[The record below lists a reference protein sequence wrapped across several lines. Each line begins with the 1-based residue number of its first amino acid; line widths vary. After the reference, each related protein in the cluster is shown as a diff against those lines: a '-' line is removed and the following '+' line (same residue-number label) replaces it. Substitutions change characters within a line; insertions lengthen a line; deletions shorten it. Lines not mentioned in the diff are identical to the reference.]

1 MLTTKSMYRWFLH
14 RGVVNK
20 RLQGVWKSKLPMKLK
35 VFLWQI
41 FHNKLQTGVKLKK
54 KRKWRGSEKCNL
66 CEKAETVD
74 HIFFSCVLAKF
85 VWVCFKEAL
94 GWDRELTS
102 WQDFLDNWIPL
113 GCRDYSSKLF
123 LSTIVFWALWIIRNK
138 RVIEGKFP
146 RYPTELLIKSNMF
159 LQKWKVLL
167 RGEDQVKIE
176 GWVAQVKGW
185 LESFMEKLRR
195 RPPEDTFL

>member
-1 MLTTKSMYRWFLH
+1 MANFSQQVAD
-14 RGVVNK
+14 G
-20 RLQGVWKSKLPMKLK
+20 SEAE
-35 VFLWQI
+35 
-41 FHNKLQTGVKLKK
+41 K

-146 RYPTELLIKSNMF
+146 RYPTELLIKSNKF